1 MNEHPD
7 HVSGLY
13 TGQPDPLAQP
23 SNPCMDGPR
32 RRPTF
37 GRIVRQVAFL
47 LIVAPVMFGMLV
59 AGGILLALW
68 REA

>member
-1 MNEHPD
+1 MS
-7 HVSGLY
+7 VSNLR
-13 TGQPDPLAQP
+13 TDGQ
-23 SNPCMDGPR
+23 R

-59 AGGILLALW
+59 AGEILLALW
-68 REA
+68 R